1 MSTDTH
7 QDDLLLCA
15 GAQEL
20 FGMAI
25 RAAPE
30 EEQDALCYASAVLMA
45 KLAHR
50 LGVTPKDVFELIER
64 ASAGITD
71 EQAREAKAGAKA
83 AAAIAKAQL
92 GLGGGV

>member
-7 QDDLLLCA
+7 QDDLMLCV
-15 GAQEL
+15 GVREL
-20 FGMAI
+20 FGMAV

-30 EEQDALCYASAVLMA
+30 EEQDALCYVSAVLMA

-50 LGVTPKDVFELIER
+50 LEVEPKAVFELIER
-64 ASAGITD
+64 ESAGITD
-71 EQAREAKAGAKA
+71 EQAREAKAGVKA

-92 GLGGGV
+92 GLGGDA

>member
-15 GAQEL
+15 GIQEM
-20 FGMAI
+20 FSMAV
-25 RAAPE
+25 RVAPE
-30 EEQDALCYASAVLMA
+30 EEQDALCYAAAVLMA
-45 KLAHR
+45 RLAHR
-50 LGVTPKDVFELIER
+50 LEVEPKAVFELIER
-64 ASAGITD
+64 ESAGITD
-71 EQAREAKAGAKA
+71 EQAREVKARVQA